1 MANTAQ
7 ELEENI
13 RFQLNLLRLMANTQ
27 PDNAASGGSTV
38 RDAHTLEDLVE
49 KIPVRAARRPAR

>member
-1 MANTAQ
+1 MANTAR

-27 PDNAASGGSTV
+27 ESSAASAGPTV
-38 RDAHTLEDLVE
+38 SDARALEDLVE
-49 KIPVRAARRPAR
+49 RIPVRIARPMER